1 MIQNEKINLS
11 DKNKI
16 ICNIGVIIGIQICL
30 SLFAL
35 ALEVTVWSAVN
46 SCYAGLFAPI
56 GIFLSVII
64 VPILLYLTARKCL
77 VCPDSPLNVLLCT
90 FSVPIFVLFLGFCFA
105 FSKNWDVQAIYY
117 LCNPM
122 AHGFEYYFMEYGD
135 GSITGTLPNSS
146 AVALCLAQVAEA
158 GILTLG
164 ILKQNRQE
172 TEDEQ

>member
-1 MIQNEKINLS
+1 
-11 DKNKI
+11 
-16 ICNIGVIIGIQICL
+16 
-30 SLFAL
+30 
-35 ALEVTVWSAVN
+35 
-46 SCYAGLFAPI
+46 
-56 GIFLSVII
+56 
-64 VPILLYLTARKCL
+64 
-77 VCPDSPLNVLLCT
+77 
-90 FSVPIFVLFLGFCFA
+90 
-105 FSKNWDVQAIYY
+105 
-117 LCNPM
+117 M